1 MRRLRGNSLSLF
13 FLRSAGTICG
23 MLVRMQLTAPARQVR
38 LTVAAARRPSGM
50 WWLAGLASVF
60 TIAQLA
66 FVVSP
71 RMGLGWDEVVYVS
84 QVSAH
89 APAAYFDSTRA
100 RGLTLLVAPV
110 ELVTPSFTA
119 LRVYLSVASGLGLL
133 LALCAWRRVR
143 PDWLL
148 GLAGVLFGGLWVAQF
163 NGPQAMSDFWT
174 ALSALAA
181 VGCFLRFTE
190 GHAAGRGWAALA
202 GLAAAVAWAA
212 LIRPGDA
219 MYVAAPLVFAAL
231 VARRWEPLVATV
243 SGLVAGSSEWVIEAD
258 ARFGGL
264 RSRLHLAAAQQGGFG
279 LHFSLAA
286 EWHSLNGP
294 LMCRPGWCATPVR
307 DVAPGLWWLALPA
320 LVLAGLLAARRVGY
334 LWPPL
339 AVACAVSLVVEYLL
353 MIDDASAR
361 YLLPAYALL
370 AVPVADGL
378 GWLVTSMPRRL
389 RPVGLALLGALLAG
403 QLASQHLVLDREVA
417 GAAANAD
424 QYRRV
429 ADDLRALGVRPP
441 CLLNGQQYLPIAYY
455 MGCASNGLVS
465 RPAPGQRV
473 ALLVWPG
480 DQPPPFA
487 TRWHAYR
494 LHNADVLSYIVYM
507 P

>member
-1 MRRLRGNSLSLF
+1 
-13 FLRSAGTICG
+13 
-23 MLVRMQLTAPARQVR
+23 MLVRMQLTALARQVR
-38 LTVAAARRPSGM
+38 SVVVAMRRPSGM
-50 WWLAGLASVF
+50 WWLVGLAAVF

-66 FVVSP
+66 LVVSP

-100 RGLTLLVAPV
+100 RGLPLLVAPV
-110 ELVTPSFTA
+110 ELVTASSTA

-148 GLAGVLFGGLWVAQF
+148 ALAGVLFGGLWVAQF
-163 NGPQAMSDFWT
+163 NGPQVMPDFWT

-181 VGCFLRFTE
+181 VGCFLRFTG
-190 GHAAGRGWAALA
+190 GHAAGRGWGALA

-219 MYVAAPLVFAAL
+219 VYLAAPLVLAAL
-231 VARRWEPLVATV
+231 VARRWEPLAATV
-243 SGLVAGSSEWVIEAD
+243 SGLVAGSAEWVIEAD

-264 RSRLHLAAAQQGGFG
+264 RSRLHLAAIQQGGFG

-286 EWHSLNGP
+286 EWHALNGP
-294 LMCRPGWCATPVR
+294 LMCRPGWCAAPVR
-307 DVAPGLWWLALPA
+307 DVAPGLWWLALPT
-320 LVLAGLLAARRVGY
+320 LVLAGLLAACGAGY
-334 LWPPL
+334 LWSSLL
-339 AVACAVSLVVEYLL
+339 AVACAISLAAEYVL

-370 AVPVADGL
+370 AIPAADGL
-378 GWLVTSMPRRL
+378 GWLATGTPRRL
-389 RPVGLALLGALLAG
+389 RPAGLALLGALLAG
-403 QLASQHLVLDREVA
+403 QLVSQHVVLDREVA
-417 GAAANAD
+417 GAAANAGD
-424 QYRRV
+424 YWRV
-429 ADDLRALGVRPP
+429 AGDLRALGVRPR

-455 MGCASNGLVS
+455 MGCASNGFVNH
-465 RPAPGQRV
+465 PAPGQRV

-480 DQPPPFA
+480 GQPPPFA
-487 TRWHAYR
+487 ADWHGYH
-494 LHNADVLSYIVYM
+494 LHNAAVLNYIVYL